1 LLRLRRT
8 TIGLAAVLV
17 SLALGATPATAA
29 VQTGLAPDGTL
40 VLIGDDGHNLFEP
53 VCTGVS
59 PSSELRF
66 GITQNIEPTGG
77 PIKCD
82 SIERVSATLGDG
94 RDTLILHQELFGA
107 KVGSF
112 FGVTVDAGPGNDLI
126 GGMQGAPGTANGVTY
141 IPDTTVNLGPG
152 VDRFYGGLGADTV
165 DGGPGLDFA
174 HLSNGLNVFRGGPGT
189 DIAVGGNDRD
199 ALFGQ
204 GGNDG
209 FDGGL
214 GDDLLV
220 GGARNDILLGKG
232 GRDRLRGGPGR
243 NRLIQGGGRL
253 RILEFFPKAPCDL
266 GDGAC

>member
-1 LLRLRRT
+1 VLL
-8 TIGLAAVLV
+8 AVL
-17 SLALGATPATAA
+17 LAPGSAAAA

-40 VLIGDDGHNLFEP
+40 VLIGDEGNNVFDP
-53 VCTGVS
+53 TCTGVS

-66 GITQNIEPTGG
+66 GVAQNIEPTGG
-77 PIKCD
+77 PIRCD
-82 SIERVSATLGDG
+82 SIERVSATLGG
-94 RDTLILHQELFGA
+94 GHDTLNLIQELFSA

-112 FGVTVDAGPGNDLI
+112 FGVTVDAGPGNDVI
-126 GGMQGAPGTANGVTY
+126 GGMQGVPGTANGVTY
-141 IPDTTVNLGPG
+141 IPDATVNLGPG
-152 VDRFYGGLGADTV
+152 TDRFYAGLGADTV

-189 DIAVGGNDRD
+189 DIAVGGNDPD

-214 GDDLLV
+214 GNDLLV
-220 GGARNDILLGKG
+220 GGARNDILVGDEG
-232 GRDRLRGGPGR
+232 SDRLRGGPGR
-243 NRLIQGGGRL
+243 NRLIQGGRRL